1 MRGKNG
7 ANADA
12 FASILTMQWRKNT
25 HPKRVRI
32 LTQLLNLIFNAELLV
47 LAVIAFLLHIFL
59 NFPIAI
65 AYVLL
70 GLWIFLALLI
80 TAGLGVLSK
89 GTPPPPFQ
97 KNVNPYSKTTKD
109 FTDNS
114 QNNDKESES

>member
-1 MRGKNG
+1 MKG
-7 ANADA
+7 
-12 FASILTMQWRKNT
+12 F
-25 HPKRVRI
+25 
-32 LTQLLNLIFNAELLV
+32 LLSFLFNLIFNAELLV

-70 GLWIFLALLI
+70 GLWILWALLI

-89 GTPPPPFQ
+89 DTPPPSFQ

-109 FTDNS
+109 FIGKS